1 MNYTSY
7 LKTVTED
14 LSAPYLAGVS
24 TIYLNHVLEI
34 YITINY
40 AHLKNRSGQKNWN
53 YTLYFKSSV
62 YNNVYTTDKYSGDF
76 NQLKFIISDNSSYQN
91 NDIITFTLKDHL
103 NNRTYCDVKSC
114 ITIPPKQKYPLITCS
129 YISDYNTIAEI
140 RSFIAFHRIQKVSKI
155 VLYLATPIIGFEKAF
170 EKLINSG
177 YLIVIDFTWPRPKNV
192 QKKLQRTN
200 QLAQINSCYN
210 HYRFFADAL
219 IMCDVDEYIYSVQFP
234 YNLPSAIH
242 NLVKTYSNR
251 NVFIVY
257 FI

>member
-1 MNYTSY
+1 MTDDI
-7 LKTVTED
+7 LT
-14 LSAPYLAGVS
+14 PYIAGVS
-24 TIYLNHVLEI
+24 SIFVNHVLEI

-40 AHLKNRSGQKNWN
+40 AHLKNRAGQKNWN
-53 YTLYFKSSV
+53 YTLLYKSRI
-62 YNNVYTTDKYSGDF
+62 YNNVYATDKYSGDF
-76 NQLKFIISDNSSYQN
+76 NQLKFIIDDNSSYQN
-91 NDIITFTLKDHL
+91 NDIISFTLKDHL
-103 NNRTYCDVKSC
+103 NNRTYSDVKSC
-114 ITIPPKQKYPLITCS
+114 ITIPPKQKCPVITCS

-140 RSFIAFHRIQKVSKI
+140 RSFVAFHRIQKVSKV

-177 YLIVIDFTWPRPKNV
+177 YLIVIDFTWPRPINV

-200 QLAQINSCYN
+200 QVAQMNSCYN
-210 HYRFFADAL
+210 HFRFFADAL

-242 NLVKTYSNR
+242 YLVETYCNR

-257 FI
+257 IIKKYYVVKHK